1 MLSADATLK
10 QIKKEIQAN
19 SAVLDQIYKSRS
31 AIREQSPLR
40 VPETVLPSGHKA
52 FKLLAQ
58 GDSWFDYPP
67 GTDLTDCL
75 RDNHGH
81 TIINIAVA
89 GSTLND
95 EAYGPVPQ
103 DLFGLTSQSDSPSRI
118 AELIHHIEKDR
129 PQALLLSAGGND
141 VAGDEFFSFINN
153 ALSGLPP
160 VNEGVL
166 NNVVNQTFQMAYKF
180 IINHALDAARDA
192 KLNMPIFLHGYD
204 YPFPDGRGVVHFLG
218 YKVGPWFDETF
229 NHKNYPNK
237 SQEDLRKR
245 RGILT
250 IFIDAFNK
258 MQLDLVQQFPQKV
271 FHVDL
276 RNTLPRHDEW
286 ANELHP
292 KNEGFAKLAAKIDV
306 ALQTQLKA

>member
-1 MLSADATLK
+1 MLTADATLE
-10 QIKKEIQAN
+10 QIKKEIQAK
-19 SAVLDQIYKSRS
+19 SPVLDQIYSSRV

-40 VPETVLPSGHKA
+40 VAQTALPAGHKT

-95 EAYGPVPQ
+95 EAYGPVPRG
-103 DLFGLTSQSDSPSRI
+103 LFGFTPQSDDPSRI

-141 VAGDEFFSFINN
+141 VAGDEFFSFVNN

-160 VNEGVL
+160 INEGVL
-166 NNVVNQTFQMAYKF
+166 NSVVHQTFQTAYKF
-180 IINHALDAARDA
+180 IINHAIDAARDA
-192 KLNMPIFLHGYD
+192 KLNMPIFLH
-204 YPFPDGRGVVHFLG
+204 
-218 YKVGPWFDETF
+218 
-229 NHKNYPNK
+229 
-237 SQEDLRKR
+237 
-245 RGILT
+245 
-250 IFIDAFNK
+250 
-258 MQLDLVQQFPQKV
+258 
-271 FHVDL
+271 
-276 RNTLPRHDEW
+276 
-286 ANELHP
+286 
-292 KNEGFAKLAAKIDV
+292 
-306 ALQTQLKA
+306 